1 MPKEK
6 NRITIIGTGLMGG
19 SLGLALKAAGLQDV
33 EIVGHDRE
41 RANANRAQSIGAID
55 RAEHNL
61 PRAVAGAGVVVIAT
75 PALAVRE
82 VLVQIAPEVDEGVI
96 VTDTASTKAQ
106 IMRWA
111 QELLPEGVSF
121 VGGHPMAG
129 KETHGVEHADGQM
142 FRGRAY
148 CICPSL
154 SASESAVRT
163 VLGLAK
169 AVGAEPLFVDP
180 EEHDQLAA
188 AVSHLPLMMSAAIFN
203 LLRSSPSWPD
213 MAPMASSGF
222 RDVTRL
228 ASGDPT
234 MSHDIW
240 VTNREAV
247 IHWLARLEA
256 ELQRFRNLLQDAD
269 DKALLEIF
277 TRVQMERDAFLA
289 RPPRRQAPALDTRP
303 EAQRALLD
311 MIVGGMVAERMRKIQ
326 KLAESEGKPQP
337 GEGAAASRRPALAQ
351 RVAEDIRRDLE
362 RLEDKRAAKETRDA
376 GPQGKTED

>member
-1 MPKEK
+1 MATETK
-6 NRITIIGTGLMGG
+6 RITIIGTGLIGG
-19 SLGLALKAAGLQDV
+19 SLGLALKAAGLQGV

-41 RANANRAQSIGAID
+41 RGNAQRAERIGAID

-61 PRAVAGAGVVVIAT
+61 PRAVAGAGIVIIAT

-82 VLVQIAPEVDEGVI
+82 VLGQIAPDVGEGVI

-106 IMRWA
+106 VMKWA
-111 QELLPEGVSF
+111 QELLPAGACF

-129 KETHGVEHADGQM
+129 KESQGIEHAEAALFQGK
-142 FRGRAY
+142 AY
-148 CICPSL
+148 CICPAVN
-154 SASESAVRT
+154 ASESAVRSI
-163 VLGLAK
+163 VGLARFI
-169 AVGAEPLFVDP
+169 GAEPLFMDP

-188 AVSHLPLMMSAAIFN
+188 AVSHLPLMISAALFH

-247 IHWLARLEA
+247 IHWLTRLEA
-256 ELQRFRNLLQDAD
+256 ELQGFRRLLEDAD
-269 DKALLEIF
+269 DKALLETF
-277 TRVQMERDAFLA
+277 ARVQMQRDNFINS
-289 RPPRRQAPALDTRP
+289 PPRRKPPESAARA
-303 EAQRALLD
+303 EAQKALLD
-311 MIVGGMVAERMRKIQ
+311 MIVGGMMAERMRRIQ
-326 KLAESEGKPQP
+326 KLPEIARGASAATGRSLAE
-337 GEGAAASRRPALAQ
+337 

-362 RLEDKRAAKETRDA
+362 RLEEKRASEER
-376 GPQGKTED
+376 GPESGAQR

>member
-1 MPKEK
+1 MTKETG
-6 NRITIIGTGLMGG
+6 RITIIGTGLMGG
-19 SLGLALKAAGLQDV
+19 SLGLALKAAGLRDI

-41 RANANRAQSIGAID
+41 RARADRAQSLGAID

-61 PRAVAGAGVVVIAT
+61 PKAVAGSGIVIIAT

-82 VLVQIAPEVDEGVI
+82 VLAQIAPSVGEGVI

-106 IMRWA
+106 VMRWA
-111 QELLPEGVSF
+111 QELLPEEVSF

-129 KETHGVEHADGQM
+129 KETHGVENADGTM
-142 FRGRAY
+142 FQGKAY
-148 CICPSL
+148 CICPSV

-163 VLGLAK
+163 VLGLAR
-169 AVGAEPLFVDP
+169 AIGAEPLFVDP

-188 AVSHLPLMMSAAIFN
+188 AVSHLPLMISAALFH

-213 MAPMASSGF
+213 MAPITSSGF

-269 DKALLEIF
+269 DRALLEIF
-277 TRVQMERDAFLA
+277 TRVQVERDAFVA
-289 RPPRRQAPALDTRP
+289 KPPRRQPQAQDTRP
-303 EAQRALLD
+303 EAQKALLD
-311 MIVGGMVAERMRKIQ
+311 MIVGGMVAERMRKMQ
-326 KLAESEGKPQP
+326 KLAEAAERPRPPKEP
-337 GEGAAASRRPALAQ
+337 AASGRPPLAE
-351 RVAEDIRRDLE
+351 RIAEDIRRDLE
-362 RLEDKRAAKETRDA
+362 RLEAKRAAKRKMGGSPEGNA
-376 GPQGKTED
+376 ED